1 MLKELY
7 IENLA
12 VIEKAIIPFSDNFN
26 VFTGETGA
34 GKSILINGINAVLGQ
49 RTTKDIVRTGCKK
62 AVITALFTNLDCE
75 VTARLNELG
84 ISHDNNE
91 ITVTREISSDGG
103 SVARINFK
111 TASVSVLRE
120 IGELLVTIHGQH
132 DNQIL
137 LAPEK
142 HINVLDSF
150 GETEEMIADYK
161 NDFKKLQS
169 LAKKLE
175 NFKKQKIEKR
185 DRIIVLK
192 TRIADLKEA
201 DITAEQYAELEN
213 EYRQI
218 QNIDRIVKSLQTVR
232 YILNDESEEN
242 TLDML
247 SKCEDELSG
256 ISEYSSE
263 ISALYDRLSAAKIE
277 IQDISDELSGIA
289 DGLDIDQERFDYV
302 ISKYNSLNSLQKKYN
317 CEYKELLEMYNESV
331 RELSETEYSDED
343 IQKIIGEKD
352 AVLHQVTDKAKKISA
367 HRKKTAEIFIRKVT
381 EELRFL
387 DMPNVI
393 LDVKHET
400 GKLTINGMD
409 TIEFLISANKGE
421 TPKPISKI
429 ASGGELSRIM
439 LALKSVIADKDSI
452 PTMIFDE
459 IDTGVSGR
467 ASQKIGLKLKSVS
480 KNTQV
485 ICVTHS
491 AQIASN
497 ADEHFL
503 IQKKFNDNKTFTCV
517 TPLDFEGRKQELARI
532 MGGLEITDTLLQ
544 SAEELLNQNLCSN

>member
-75 VTARLNELG
+75 VTARLDELG

-242 TLDML
+242 ALDIL

-263 ISALYDRLSAAKIE
+263 ISVLYDRLSAAKIE

-302 ISKYNSLNSLQKKYN
+302 ISKYNSLNSLQRKYN

-467 ASQKIGLKLKSVS
+467 AAQKIGIKIRQIS
-480 KNTQV
+480 KNRQV
-485 ICVTHS
+485 LCVTHLS
-491 AQIASN
+491 QLAVM
-497 ADEHFL
+497 ADNHLL
-503 IQKKFNDNKTFTCV
+503 IEKNTVGDKTV
-517 TPLDFEGRKQELARI
+517 TSVTELDFSGRVNEIARI
-532 MGGLEITDTLLQ
+532 MGGENPSELILK
-544 SAEELLNQNLCSN
+544 SAEEELRKAQKI

>member
-75 VTARLNELG
+75 VTARLDELG

-302 ISKYNSLNSLQKKYN
+302 ISKYNSLNSLQRKYN

-467 ASQKIGLKLKSVS
+467 AAQKIGIKIRQIS
-480 KNTQV
+480 KNRQV
-485 ICVTHS
+485 LCVTHLS
-491 AQIASN
+491 QLAVM
-497 ADEHFL
+497 ADNHLL
-503 IQKKFNDNKTFTCV
+503 IEKNTVGDKTV
-517 TPLDFEGRKQELARI
+517 TNVTELDFSGRVNEIARI
-532 MGGLEITDTLLQ
+532 MGGENPSELILK
-544 SAEELLNQNLCSN
+544 SAEEELRKAQKI

>member
-75 VTARLNELG
+75 VTARLDELG

-175 NFKKQKIEKR
+175 NFKKQKLEKR

-302 ISKYNSLNSLQKKYN
+302 ISKYNSLNSLQRKYN

-467 ASQKIGLKLKSVS
+467 AAQKIGIKIRQIS
-480 KNTQV
+480 KNRQV
-485 ICVTHS
+485 LCVTHLS
-491 AQIASN
+491 QLAVM
-497 ADEHFL
+497 ADNHLL
-503 IQKKFNDNKTFTCV
+503 IEKNTVGDKTV
-517 TPLDFEGRKQELARI
+517 TSVTELDFSGRVNEIARI
-532 MGGLEITDTLLQ
+532 MGGENPSELILK
-544 SAEELLNQNLCSN
+544 SAEEELRKAQKI

>member
-75 VTARLNELG
+75 VTARLDELG

-111 TASVSVLRE
+111 TASVSVLRG

-175 NFKKQKIEKR
+175 NFKKQKLEKR

-242 TLDML
+242 ALDIL

-263 ISALYDRLSAAKIE
+263 ISVLYDRFSAAKIE

-302 ISKYNSLNSLQKKYN
+302 ISKYNSLNSLQRKYN

-467 ASQKIGLKLKSVS
+467 AAQKIGIKIRQIS
-480 KNTQV
+480 KNRQV
-485 ICVTHS
+485 LCVTHLS
-491 AQIASN
+491 QLAVM
-497 ADEHFL
+497 ADNHLL
-503 IQKKFNDNKTFTCV
+503 IEKNTVGDKTV
-517 TPLDFEGRKQELARI
+517 TSVTELDFSGRVNEIARI
-532 MGGLEITDTLLQ
+532 MGGENPSELILK
-544 SAEELLNQNLCSN
+544 SAEEELRKAQEI